1 MNKKIFIVAVFIVGI
16 VFLLALLFPAPLVK
30 NGEHAVGSPLN
41 ATYLIDEKPV
51 TLVGGKAEIASA
63 PGSVSKNI
71 VFNFGEPVYGD
82 IDGDGDQDAVLLLV
96 NETGGSGTFYYAI
109 LAVNVNGSYR
119 GTDTILLGDRIA
131 PQTYYFQ
138 GNKAIVNYADRPFGA
153 PFTTQ
158 PSEEKSLYLQYNPST
173 YRLIQVAVDFEGEA
187 DPNRMTLDMTTW
199 KWIRTVYNDGT
210 IVTPQ
215 KPEAFS
221 LTFRKDGT
229 VSVRTDC
236 NSMGGKYVVSGEN
249 IEFKDMVTTLM
260 YCEGSQEQI
269 FSTMLGNVQSFLF
282 TSRGE
287 LVLELKFDS
296 GSIIFR

>member
-16 VFLLALLFPAPLVK
+16 VFLLALLFPVPLVK

-51 TLVGGKAEIASA
+51 TLVGGKAEVELV
-63 PGSVSKNI
+63 PGSATKLKVS
-71 VFNFGEPVYGD
+71 NFGEPVYGD
-82 IDGDGDQDAVLLLV
+82 IDSDGDQDAVLLLV
-96 NETGGSGTFYYAI
+96 SDTGGSGTFYYAT
-109 LAVNVNGSYR
+109 LAINVSGSYR

-138 GNKAIVNYADRPFGA
+138 GNKAVVNYADRPFGA
-153 PFTTQ
+153 PLTTR
-158 PSEEKSLYLQYNPST
+158 PSEGKSLYLQYDPSNF
-173 YRLIQVAVDFEGEA
+173 RLIKVAVDFEGEA
-187 DPNRMTLDMTTW
+187 DPSRMTLDMTTW

-229 VSVRTDC
+229 VSVKTDC
-236 NSMGGKYVVSGEN
+236 NSMSGTYEVSGKN
-249 IEFKDMVTTLM
+249 IEFKDMATTLM
-260 YCEGSQEQI
+260 YCEGSQEQV
-269 FSTMLGNVQSFLF
+269 FSTMLGKVQSFLF

-296 GSIIFR
+296 GLIIFR

>member
-30 NGEHAVGSPLN
+30 NGEQAIGSPLN

-51 TLVGGKAEIASA
+51 TLVGGKAEVELI
-63 PGSVSKNI
+63 PGSATKLKVS
-71 VFNFGEPVYGD
+71 NFGEPVYGD
-82 IDGDGDQDAVLLLV
+82 IDSDGDQDAVLLLV
-96 NETGGSGTFYYAI
+96 SDTGGSGTFYYAT
-109 LAVNVNGSYR
+109 LAINVSGSYR

-158 PSEEKSLYLQYNPST
+158 PSEGKSLYLQYDPSNF
-173 YRLIQVAVDFEGEA
+173 RLIQVAVDFEGEA
-187 DPNRMTLDMTTW
+187 DPDRMTLDMTTW

-210 IVTPQ
+210 IITPQ

-221 LTFRKDGT
+221 LTLRKDGT
-229 VSVRTDC
+229 VSIKTDC
-236 NSMGGKYVVSGEN
+236 NTMSGKYTVSGKN
-249 IEFKDMVTTLM
+249 IVFKDVATTLM
-260 YCEGSQEQI
+260 YYEGSQEQV
-269 FSTMLGNVQSFLF
+269 FSSMLGNVQSFLF

-287 LVLELKFDS
+287 LILELKFDS